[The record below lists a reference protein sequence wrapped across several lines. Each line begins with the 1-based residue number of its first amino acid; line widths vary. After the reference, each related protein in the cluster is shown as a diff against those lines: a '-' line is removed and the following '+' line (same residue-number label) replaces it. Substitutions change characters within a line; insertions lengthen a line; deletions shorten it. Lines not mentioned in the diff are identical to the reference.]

1 MRVCIVFI
9 TDINFRKNNNKTL
22 ISQNYVLRL
31 NYLPDISRTEHPIN
45 KFIHPAETID
55 DIYVSKTAS
64 HIKVK
69 VTNTGQKAGKDVVQ
83 IYIKAPR
90 KGLDKPERELKGFA
104 KTPLLAPG
112 ETCEVTIFI
121 SKESLASYDES
132 AKSWITE
139 KGRYT
144 FIAAQNSLDNSRR
157 KKVTVK

>member
-31 NYLPDISRTEHPIN
+31 NYLPDISQTPHGHLPDRTSYQQ
-45 KFIHPAETID
+45 IHPSETID

-90 KGLDKPERELKGFA
+90 KGLD
-104 KTPLLAPG
+104 
-112 ETCEVTIFI
+112 
-121 SKESLASYDES
+121 
-132 AKSWITE
+132 
-139 KGRYT
+139 
-144 FIAAQNSLDNSRR
+144 NSRR